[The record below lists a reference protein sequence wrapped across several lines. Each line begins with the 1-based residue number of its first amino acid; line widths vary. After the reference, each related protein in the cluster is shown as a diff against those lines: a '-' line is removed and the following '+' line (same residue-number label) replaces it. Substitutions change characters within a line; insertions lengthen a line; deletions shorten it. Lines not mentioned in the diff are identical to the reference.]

1 MLLMLTRLLM
11 RTRVQAITV
20 SYSQQKL
27 SITPIHTSPT
37 LTEAFKANVKVR
49 PPLRRY
55 FCEEVANQLL
65 CVRQVINKY
74 SPYGSTAALR
84 VALDKIQVPLCSSS
98 CIERALRFLWFNL
111 CLSRAQ
117 GTGTHVVVY
126 NLRKPEQTDEPCEF
140 SLADNVCSSELVVCF
155 SRSCK
160 VRALC

>member
-1 MLLMLTRLLM
+1 MTFSTWQTFLKDTKAMEVFVPIVSWDNETGEVRSSHSSRSIYVCTLMLTRLLM

-49 PPLRRY
+49 LPLRRC
-55 FCEEVANQLL
+55 FCEEVANQPL

-98 CIERALRFLWFNL
+98 C
-111 CLSRAQ
+111 
-117 GTGTHVVVY
+117 V
-126 NLRKPEQTDEPCEF
+126 EPV
-140 SLADNVCSSELVVCF
+140 L
-155 SRSCK
+155 
-160 VRALC
+160 